1 MFDVNVILS
10 DLPAFIIVGAIVIS
24 AITAKHVRE
33 KMDSDIDMEE
43 ENENQEK
50 VKIKVKK
57 YNPDGTEM
65 KKDDTNHHKPTKIKE
80 PLVSNDFTVNNQSVE
95 SKIDIENTNF
105 DFDDNNLLGGISDA
119 SQSLFD
125 EVFKQNND

>member
-10 DLPAFIIVGAIVIS
+10 DLPAFIMVGAIVIA
-24 AITAKHVRE
+24 AIVAKHGRE

-43 ENENQEK
+43 ENENQQK
-50 VKIKVKK
+50 VKIKMKK

-65 KKDDTNHHKPTKIKE
+65 KNDDTNYHKPTKIKE
-80 PLVSNDFTVNNQSVE
+80 PLVSNDCNVNDQSIE
-95 SKIDIENTNF
+95 TEINIENTNF
-105 DFDDNNLLGGISDA
+105 NFDDNNLLGCVSDA

-125 EVFKQNND
+125 DVFKQNKD

>member
-10 DLPAFIIVGAIVIS
+10 DLPAFIMVGAIVIV
-24 AITAKHVRE
+24 AITVKHVRE

-43 ENENQEK
+43 DENQQK

-65 KKDDTNHHKPTKIKE
+65 KSDVVNHHKLNTMQKPF
-80 PLVSNDFTVNNQSVE
+80 VSNDFNVNNQSVE

-105 DFDDNNLLGGISDA
+105 DFDDNNLLGSISDA

-125 EVFKQNND
+125 DVFKQNKD